1 MCHGTGHSGHGPA
14 LGLHCECGGRLGGV
28 EPAWGVMK
36 DVALAVIAVVIVA
49 GLASRAVAPAVGC
62 SVRCLRD
69 DARVVGAVV
78 VRLAIFPV

>member
-1 MCHGTGHSGHGPA
+1 MRGHGLEASRA
-14 LGLHCECGGRLGGV
+14 LLRV
-28 EPAWGVMK
+28 
-36 DVALAVIAVVIVA
+36 AVIAVVIVA